1 MNIPYFCYFIIGCQS
16 TKSFN
21 EVGPELVLAEPFSYL
36 IIFIALDLINKSL
49 PSITFKTYEK
59 GLIELDG
66 TSTGTNDSP

>member
-1 MNIPYFCYFIIGCQS
+1 MNIPYFQYFIIGCQS

-36 IIFIALDLINKSL
+36 INKFL